1 MLCNVPLHFSPQP
14 KNIEESQCKTATK
27 KPEEIEDSCKD
38 EIYEVVEMEA
48 TSSAKARY
56 APAQI
61 PQEGTATATKPVHD
75 IVESKEKIEE
85 TTAQADVENQETYVI
100 CA

>member
-1 MLCNVPLHFSPQP
+1 MSLHFSPQP
-14 KNIEESQCKTATK
+14 KNIDESQCKTATK
-27 KPEEIEDSCKD
+27 PSDSAKIEDSYQD
-38 EIYEVVEMEA
+38 EMYEVVEMEA

-61 PQEGTATATKPVHD
+61 PQEGTATEAKPVHD
-75 IVESKEKIEE
+75 IVESKEKTEE
-85 TTAQADVENQETYVI
+85 TIAQAEIENQETYVI

>member
-1 MLCNVPLHFSPQP
+1 MLCNVSLHFSPQP

-38 EIYEVVEMEA
+38 ELYEVVEMEA

-61 PQEGTATATKPVHD
+61 PQEGTATATKPTP
-75 IVESKEKIEE
+75 VEKTED
-85 TTAQADVENQETYVI
+85 TTQQAEVENQETYVI

>member
-1 MLCNVPLHFSPQP
+1 MPCNVSLRFSPQP

-27 KPEEIEDSCKD
+27 PPDSAKIEDSYKD

-56 APAQI
+56 GPAQI
-61 PQEGTATATKPVHD
+61 PQEGT
-75 IVESKEKIEE
+75 EE